1 MEELESAVDS
11 ASKGDYSGLTQIQAA
26 LQDPTYYLA
35 FSSVLLDSL
44 QSKDIFVFHGLNL
57 LVTAGTAKPSLYHT
71 LKAYV
76 PRLLDAGRTL
86 LATGIAVKTL
96 SKLVAFVVPACF
108 SSDEIHTFCTVL
120 ITERFTEVPFLLS
133 VVEDLL
139 FHIATAAVAKQVVA
153 QDTVIRESV
162 IKLVN
167 HVLDSLDRLMDAY
180 CTSNTAPKF
189 NEGNHQVFIIAHLK
203 IITIS
208 VKWGALSKTC
218 PAFSTNSDD
227 AFFDT
232 QAKPLPE
239 LLNLLETAWYSRSAK
254 LFLLAFLRKDELVYS
269 CCQELFFAL
278 ATVTYSK
285 AKSSSI
291 ICMFVIALLI
301 RFYQFQLS
309 RMDEEGILSRLE
321 MATLELDL
329 GASISEYRPSEYN
342 PIVIAGNFFCSN
354 TWFNI
359 PHNPEDDFFPLQ
371 IIQSLILAN
380 GPVTMLSILNKNQL
394 TKLLCQFSFTIFF
407 VHMTVSQELGFI
419 VSYLSSL
426 MSIVHASY
434 QACIIGPSLNLVSSG
449 NAQNSSLVLTL
460 NSFLLL
466 IYSVTSAALYISQI
480 QIYMASCLD
489 LLVNKEPTP
498 RNMRLYN
505 VQKCSNSCVQLIRD
519 FSINLHTAVRYC
531 FMPENNDP
539 ARFSFVRFCQESAIF
554 ERIRDGSALPLAD
567 PSKLDSNLA
576 IVVFNSVLF
585 FGIRDELFSFNEE
598 EFVGAQPIYLC
609 MVPTEMLISQQ
620 CRLASTAI
628 CLIARG
634 LSGECDWGTVVR
646 ACFYTQIAIQWVQ
659 YMLYDSE
666 CATSYSECL
675 TAASC
680 AAISE
685 AIIAV
690 LKCIGSVHDPPG
702 HVHLSTLFL
711 NDAIIST
718 LLLCIDAMNIVKK
731 RPAFPLDVV
740 LRAAKRLDTMC
751 REVPVAST
759 CDFTNFLLKY
769 KSNVLTFSSL
779 LIEHVRPDETFHLT
793 AYVDSL
799 LSVVATAG
807 AQKLTT
813 NPCLI
818 IEILTLLLSASAGGL
833 AALENM
839 SINDCAGLKN
849 AFLNKVFAAYDVVL
863 PYLEALPNGTNYILS
878 AMFLVR
884 DIFLFAK
891 ITIDKWLKC
900 IGSQVA
906 SFFKR
911 LIDSS
916 FGLLCRSLQTTMDWA
931 SVSSERCS
939 SLQHVYSGE
948 DVTSVAFSGH
958 EQLYLVFL
966 AASVVAV
973 DMLYEITN
981 YIPSLLT
988 LRGDD
993 YKSFISHLFSNVLN
1007 IILSFIP
1014 ILNHVDD
1021 HDITKMVDMITMIL
1035 NLSNDTLE
1043 QEEATRMLTALC
1055 DFLDNLSP
1063 THVSLKIK
1071 LFGCIVTFVNALLG
1085 SYMHSDQLEQV
1096 NRAYVQVIEKSI
1108 GKLICCVFST
1118 VQDEDLI
1125 SDLAAALLHV
1135 VFVDIEDVSVAGL
1148 QFRQDIFRLQV
1159 LEAVQA
1165 LGVQDFTSLVNSA
1178 FSDMQGIAVESSKG
1192 YNMITPIRT
1201 LFFAL
1206 HAICIKCAATPG
1218 LPSM

>member
-57 LVTAGTAKPSLYHT
+57 LVTAGITKASLYHT

-96 SKLVAFVVPACF
+96 SKLVALVVPACF
-108 SSDEIHTFCTVL
+108 SSDEMHTFCTML
-120 ITERFTEVPFLLS
+120 IDERFTEVPFLLS

-139 FHIATAAVAKQVVA
+139 FHIATASVAKQVVA

-162 IKLVN
+162 IRLVN
-167 HVLDSLDRLMDAY
+167 QVIDSLDLLMDAY
-180 CTSNTAPKF
+180 FTPSTVPTF
-189 NEGNHQVFIIAHLK
+189 NKGNYQAFILAHLK
-203 IITIS
+203 IVTIS

-218 PAFSTNSDD
+218 SAFPTNSDD

-239 LLNLLETAWYSRSAK
+239 LLDLLETAWYNRSAK
-254 LFLLAFLRKDELVYS
+254 LFLLALLRKDELVYS

-291 ICMFVIALLI
+291 ICMFVIALLA

-309 RMDEEGILSRLE
+309 RVDGEGIVSKLE

-329 GASISEYRPSEYN
+329 STCISECRPSEHN
-342 PIVIAGNFFCSN
+342 PIVVAGNFFCSN
-354 TWFNI
+354 AWLNI
-359 PHNPEDDFFPLQ
+359 PHSPEDDFFPLQ

-380 GPVTMLSILNKNQL
+380 GPVTMLSILNRNQL
-394 TKLLCQFSFTIFF
+394 TRLLCQFSFTIFF
-407 VHMTVSQELGFI
+407 VHMTVSQELGFT

-466 IYSVTSAALYISQI
+466 IYCRTSAPLYISQI
-480 QIYMASCLD
+480 QMHMANCLD
-489 LLVNKEPTP
+489 MLVNKEPTP
-498 RNMRLYN
+498 RNMRQHN
-505 VQKCSNSCVQLIRD
+505 VQKCSSNCVQLIRD

-554 ERIRDGSALPLAD
+554 ERIRDGVALPLTD
-567 PSKLDSNLA
+567 PAKLDSNLA

-585 FGIRDELFSFNEE
+585 FGIRDEIFSFNEE
-598 EFVGAQPIYLC
+598 EFVGAQPVYLC
-609 MVPTEMLISQQ
+609 MAPTEMLISQQ

-634 LSGECDWGTVVR
+634 LSGECDWSSVIR
-646 ACFYTQIAIQWVQ
+646 ACFYTQIAIQWAQ

-675 TAASC
+675 SAASR

-685 AIIAV
+685 AILTV
-690 LKCIGSVHDPPG
+690 LKCMGSIHDPPG

-718 LLLCIDAMNIVKK
+718 LLSCIDAMNIVRK

-740 LRAAKRLDTMC
+740 LRAVKRLDAMC

-759 CDFTNFLLKY
+759 CDFINFLLKC
-769 KSNVLTFSSL
+769 KTNILTFSSL
-779 LIEHVRPDETFHLT
+779 LIEHVRPDETLHLT
-793 AYVDSL
+793 TYIDSL
-799 LSVVATAG
+799 LSTVATAG
-807 AQKLTT
+807 SQELTT
-813 NPCLI
+813 NPCLV
-818 IEILTLLLSASAGGL
+818 IEVLTLLLSASAGGL
-833 AALENM
+833 AALENL
-839 SINDCAGLKN
+839 SINDCAGLKT
-849 AFLNKVFAAYDVVL
+849 AFLDKIFAAYDMVL

-891 ITIDKWLKC
+891 ITIDKWLKY
-900 IGSQVA
+900 IGPQVA
-906 SFFKR
+906 SFFER
-911 LIDSS
+911 LVDSS

-931 SVSSERCS
+931 SISSERCS
-939 SLQHVYSGE
+939 SLRHVYSGE

-966 AASVVAV
+966 AASVITV
-973 DMLYEITN
+973 DTLYEITN

-993 YKSFISHLFSNVLN
+993 YKSFISHLFTNVLT
-1007 IILSFIP
+1007 IILSFTP
-1014 ILNHVDD
+1014 ILNHIDD
-1021 HDITKMVDMITMIL
+1021 NDITKMVDMITMIL

-1043 QEEATRMLTALC
+1043 QGEATRMLTALC
-1055 DFLDNLSP
+1055 NFLDNLSP

-1071 LFGCIVTFVNALLG
+1071 LFGCIATFVNALL
-1085 SYMHSDQLEQV
+1085 SNYTHTDQLEQA
-1096 NRAYVQVIEKSI
+1096 NQAYVQVTEKSI
-1108 GKLICCVFST
+1108 GRLIRCVFSS

-1135 VFVDIEDVSVAGL
+1135 VFVDIEDVSMTGL
-1148 QFRQDIFRLQV
+1148 QFRQDVFRLQI

-1165 LGVQDFTSLVNSA
+1165 LGVQDLTSLVNSA
-1178 FSDMQGIAVESSKG
+1178 FSDMQSIAAEGSKG
-1192 YNMITPIRT
+1192 YNMITPIRA
-1201 LFFAL
+1201 LLFAL
-1206 HAICIKCAATPG
+1206 HAICIKHAVTPG